1 MTPRRILFWIHL
13 IAGSVAGL
21 VILLMSVTGFL
32 LAYERQINDRAVRDF
47 HSTPAVAGQ
56 ARLPMDSLLST
67 VQAGQPTAITVRSD
81 PSAPVQFSYGRDRIL
96 LINAYSGA
104 VLGEAS
110 PKLHAFFGKVEDL
123 HRFLGTSA
131 EKRPVGR
138 AITGAC
144 NLMFLLLV
152 CSGPIIWWPK
162 AWTWTNLSKI
172 VAFRGGLSGRARDW
186 NWHNVIGIWCFTP
199 LLLVVLTGV
208 VMSYPWANN
217 LLYRMTGNEP
227 PPPPNQNAGPRP
239 GGEGRRHKR
248 EGKEDQEGEPKLALE
263 AAFAR
268 AQRQV
273 PRWQTVNLRLPNSP
287 AAPLVFSID
296 TGNGGRPDKRAQL
309 TLDAR
314 SGEVVKWEPF
324 SSYNL
329 GRRLRTW
336 GRFTH
341 TGEAAGIF
349 GQTIAATASAGA
361 AVLVWTGLALAL
373 RRLNAWRKRLRPQV
387 LERV

>member
-1 MTPRRILFWIHL
+1 MTLRRLLFWIHL

-21 VILLMSVTGFL
+21 VILLMSITGVL
-32 LAYERQINDRAVRDF
+32 LAYERQINNWSIRDY
-47 HSTPAVAGQ
+47 HSTPAVPGQ
-56 ARLPMDSLLST
+56 VRLPMDTLLAT
-67 VQAGQPTAITVRSD
+67 VPAGQPTAITVRSD
-81 PSAPVQFSYGRDRIL
+81 PSAPIQFSYGRDRTL
-96 LINAYSGA
+96 LIDAYSGT
-104 VLGEAS
+104 VLAEAS

-162 AWTWTNLSKI
+162 QWTWMNLSKI

-186 NWHNVIGIWCFTP
+186 NWHNVIGIWCFMP
-199 LLLVVLTGV
+199 LLLVVVTGV

-217 LLYRMTGNEP
+217 LLYRMTGNEAP
-227 PPPPNQNAGPRP
+227 PPQNQNAGSRP
-239 GGEGRRHKR
+239 GGEGRRHKHDDNDSSAKASL
-248 EGKEDQEGEPKLALE
+248 GS
-263 AAFAR
+263 AFVR
-268 AQRQV
+268 AEQQV
-273 PRWQTVNLRLPNSP
+273 PGWQSVSLRLP
-287 AAPLVFSID
+287 AKPLVFSID
-296 TGNGGRPDKRAQL
+296 SGNGGRPDQRAQL
-309 TLDAR
+309 TLDPR
-314 SGEVVKWEPF
+314 TGEVVKWEPF
-324 SSYNL
+324 ASYNL

-341 TGEAAGIF
+341 TGEAGGIF

-373 RRLNAWRKRLRPQV
+373 RRLNSWRKRLRPQV